1 LEEVEKEEKM
11 LESQSEHITKVMS
24 QLKKGVPMIFERI
37 GCRNEKYMKSLL
49 GNEEIN
55 DGNILMHMKVIEQR
69 TNEII

>member
-1 LEEVEKEEKM
+1 
-11 LESQSEHITKVMS
+11 
-24 QLKKGVPMIFERI
+24 
-37 GCRNEKYMKSLL
+37 MKSLL